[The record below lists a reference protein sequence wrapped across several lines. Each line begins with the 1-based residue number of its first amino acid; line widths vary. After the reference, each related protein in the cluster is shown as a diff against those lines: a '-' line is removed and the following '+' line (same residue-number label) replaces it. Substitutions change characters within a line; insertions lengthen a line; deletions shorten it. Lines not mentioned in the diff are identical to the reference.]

1 MSEKNV
7 PEGRSRLHP
16 SVKEIPELRS
26 VTKIPLDRPIY
37 RPSHLYFLYRVTP
50 LSEVLLIIYLAYV
63 LFI

>member
-7 PEGRSRLHP
+7 PEGRSPLHP

-26 VTKIPLDRPIY
+26 VTKIPLDRPIA
-37 RPSHLYFLYRVTP
+37 SHLHFLYRVTL